1 VQQAIIK
8 YVTIIIHHRIVYLWA
23 SINFIPYMGD
33 YTLLLIFFF
42 VSIIFSFLCSIW
54 EAVLLSITPSYV
66 QVKLQDKSSI
76 GKTLELFKSNI
87 DRPLSAILTL
97 NTIAHTVGAIGVGAQ
112 ASKIWSGNL
121 AATIVS
127 VVMTLAILFLSEIIP
142 KTIGANNW
150 KGLAPFTVKSLNFI
164 IKLLYPLVWFSQI
177 ITKKLKKDKSKSVL
191 SRSDFMA
198 MGQVASKTG
207 ILELGESRILENLL
221 KLKSLEAKDIMTPR
235 TVVKASK
242 EGTTIQEFYRENK
255 ELRFS
260 RIPVFSD
267 TKDQIT
273 GFILKD
279 DLLTA
284 VINQKGAQALSSIKR
299 DIQIVAV
306 NENLIKLYEDLIDKR
321 SHIALVVDEFG
332 GMAGIVTME
341 DIIETLFGLEIVDE
355 FDNVIDMQI
364 LARKKWEERAKKLGL
379 ITDDSPGAEV

>member
-1 VQQAIIK
+1 
-8 YVTIIIHHRIVYLWA
+8 
-23 SINFIPYMGD
+23 MGD
-33 YTLLLIFFF
+33 YTLLIIFFF
-42 VSIIFSFLCSIW
+42 VSIVFSFLCSIW

-66 QVKLQDKSSI
+66 QVKLQDGSAVGKS
-76 GKTLELFKSNI
+76 LESFKSNI
-87 DRPLSAILTL
+87 DRPLAAILTL

-112 ASKIWSGNL
+112 ASNIWEGNL

-177 ITKKLKKDKSKSVL
+177 ITKLLKKDKTKSVL

-207 ILELGESRILENLL
+207 ILDVGESRILNNLF
-221 KLKSLEAKDIMTPR
+221 KFKSLEAKDIMTPR

-242 EGTTIQEFYRENK
+242 EGTTIQDFYKENK

-260 RIPVFSD
+260 RIPIFSD
-267 TKDQIT
+267 SKDQIT
-273 GFILKD
+273 GFIMKD
-279 DLLTA
+279 DLLSA
-284 VINQKGAQALSSIKR
+284 VINQKGAQALSSIRR
-299 DIQIVAV
+299 DIQIVAE
-306 NENLIKLYEDLIDKR
+306 NENLVKLYEDLIEKR
-321 SHIALVVDEFG
+321 THIALVVDEFG
-332 GMAGIVTME
+332 GMSGIVTME
-341 DIIETLFGLEIVDE
+341 DIVETLFGLEIMDE
-355 FDNVIDMQI
+355 FDNVADMQK

-379 ITDDSPGAEV
+379 LGDDVTTVE